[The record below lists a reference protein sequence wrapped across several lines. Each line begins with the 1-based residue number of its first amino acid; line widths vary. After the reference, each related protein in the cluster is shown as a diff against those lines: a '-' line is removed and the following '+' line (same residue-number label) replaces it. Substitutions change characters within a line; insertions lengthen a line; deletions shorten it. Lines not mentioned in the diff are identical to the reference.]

1 MVALSIVVPAY
12 NETGGIRPTLEQLA
26 EAVSGVDCEIL
37 VVDDGSD
44 DDTAAQAE
52 SCGAVRVLRHD
63 VNRGYGAA
71 LKTGIRNAR
80 ADVICITDADGTYPN
95 DRIPELLGL
104 MDRYDMVVGARTG
117 ANVAIPLVRRPA
129 KWVLNQ
135 LANLLAGT
143 RIPDLN
149 SGLRLFRKGIA
160 EKYMRFLPSGFSFT
174 TTITMAMLNDD
185 YLVKYVPI
193 DYYHREGR
201 SKIRPIRD
209 TTNFVLLILR
219 VTMYFKP
226 LKIFLPVTLL
236 LLLASA
242 IAIASDVGT
251 ATGLSDKSVILSL
264 ATGMVFL
271 VGLLADAVA
280 NR

>member
-1 MVALSIVVPAY
+1 MVAVSIVIPAY
-12 NETGGIRPTLEQLA
+12 NETGGIRPTLEQLKD
-26 EAVSGVDCEIL
+26 AVTELDCEIL
-37 VVDDGSD
+37 VVDDGSS
-44 DDTAAQAE
+44 DDTATQAE
-52 SCGAVRVLRHD
+52 ACEGIRVLRHD

-80 ADVICITDADGTYPN
+80 GDVICITDADGTYPN
-95 DRIPELLGL
+95 DRIPELFGL

-129 KWVLNQ
+129 KWCLNQ
-135 LANLLAGT
+135 LANLMAGT
-143 RIPDLN
+143 KIPDLN
-149 SGLRLFRKGIA
+149 SGLRLFRKEIA
-160 EKYMRFLPSGFSFT
+160 EKYMHFMPSGFSFT

-209 TTNFVLLILR
+209 TSNFVMLILR

-226 LKIFLPVTLL
+226 LKIFLPVAALL
-236 LLLASA
+236 LVASS
-242 IAIASDVGT
+242 IALVGDVGRE
-251 ATGLSDKSVILSL
+251 TGLSDKTVILSL

>member
-1 MVALSIVVPAY
+1 MPKVSIVIPAY
-12 NETGGIRPTLEQLA
+12 NETGGIRPTLDRLLA
-26 EAVSGVDCEIL
+26 ATRDLDVEIL
-37 VVDDGSD
+37 VVDDGST

-52 SCGAVRVLRHD
+52 AAGVRVLRHD
-63 VNRGYGAA
+63 QNRGYGAA

-95 DRIPELLGL
+95 ERIPELFAL

-117 ANVAIPLVRRPA
+117 ANVAIPLVRKPA
-129 KWVLNQ
+129 KKMLNV
-135 LANLLAGT
+135 LANLLSGQ

-149 SGLRLFRKGIA
+149 SGLRLFRRSVA
-160 EKYMRFLPSGFSFT
+160 EKYMHFLPSGFSFT

-185 YLVKYVPI
+185 YLVKFVPI
-193 DYYHREGR
+193 DYFHREGR
-201 SKIRPIRD
+201 SKIRAFRD
-209 TTNFVLLILR
+209 TYNFVMLILR

-226 LKIFLPVTLL
+226 LKIFLPVSVLL
-236 LLLASA
+236 GLASG
-242 IAIASDVGT
+242 ASLVYDVNST
-251 ATGLSDKSVILSL
+251 MGLSDKTVILSL
-264 ATGMVFL
+264 ATGLVFL